1 MKTPLPSLCAK
12 FLPLLTSL
20 IALARLQADPPIVP
34 AVVKEDFSSLT
45 EGTLPDE
52 IMVIE
57 GAFTIV
63 TEGGNKMLQL
73 GIEPLTEGGV
83 LLGKSLKR
91 GGTVKAKV
99 RASSKRRSFPRFS
112 VGIGGTSGYRC
123 RIAPAEKLM
132 EINKE
137 DTRLA
142 KADFTWKSE
151 AWYWVEIS
159 VVPAQAEG
167 KWSIEGR
174 CWEDGQPRP
183 ETPQVGHTAT
193 EPPPNGKA
201 SVWGAPFSEK
211 PIFFDDIEITPA
223 K

>member
-1 MKTPLPSLCAK
+1 MKTSLQSLRTTS
-12 FLPLLTSL
+12 LPLVMSL
-20 IALARLQADPPIVP
+20 IAASQLLADPPAAP
-34 AVVKEDFSSLT
+34 EVVKQDFSSLP
-45 EGTLPDE
+45 EGPLPDE
-52 IMVIE
+52 LMVIE

-63 TEGGNKMLQL
+63 AEGENKMLQL

-83 LLGKSLKR
+83 LLGKSLKQ

-123 RIAPAEKLM
+123 RIAPAEKLL

-142 KADFTWKSE
+142 KADFIWKSD
-151 AWYWVEIS
+151 AWFWMEIS
-159 VVPAQAEG
+159 VLPAPAAGQ
-167 KWSIEGR
+167 WSIEGR

-183 ETPQVGHTAT
+183 ETPQVTHTAT
-193 EPPPNGKA
+193 EQPPNGKA

>member
-1 MKTPLPSLCAK
+1 MKTPLLSLRAK

-20 IALARLQADPPIVP
+20 IALAQLRADPPVVP
-34 AVVKEDFSSLT
+34 EVVKEDFSSLT

-83 LLGKSLKR
+83 LLGKSLKQ

-183 ETPQVGHTAT
+183 ETPQVAHTAT

>member
-1 MKTPLPSLCAK
+1 MKTPLHSLRTAM
-12 FLPLLTSL
+12 LPVVMSL
-20 IALARLQADPPIVP
+20 VVSAQILADPPAAP
-34 AVVKEDFSSLT
+34 EVVKQDFSSLA
-45 EGTLPDE
+45 EGALPDE
-52 IMVIE
+52 LMVIE
-57 GAFTIV
+57 GSFTIV
-63 TEGGNKMLQL
+63 TEGDNKMLHL
-73 GIEPLTEGGV
+73 GTEPLTEGGV
-83 LLGKSLKR
+83 LLGKSIKQ

-142 KADFTWKSE
+142 KADFTWKSD
-151 AWYWVEIS
+151 AWFWIEIS
-159 VVPAQAEG
+159 VLPAQAAG
-167 KWSIEGR
+167 QWSIEGR

-183 ETPQVGHTAT
+183 ETPQVAHTAT
-193 EPPPNGKA
+193 EQPPNGKA